1 MYKKI
6 LGFSILFVFL
16 FGIPSIEAASPSYK
30 TVQSTPL
37 KASTQKGA
45 KTLMNVKSNT
55 KVELLSKTNT
65 WAHVQIGKT
74 KGYLSILSII
84 PLETPIA
91 SYDMNEVM
99 SYKGTD
105 IVSISGVSYK
115 IDFALKPFF
124 QKNGTA
130 LRSMLVVPKTSGR
143 TLTGWKQLSFFP
155 LGQPASSLVI
165 DKAAAS
171 RIDSLYIPWNP
182 MSPNFTLTTAGPLR
196 QVVANAHA
204 HDPAIEGKVQKLTL
218 NGQIE
223 QLHTAGEVQI
233 AGKGTIERWDI
244 SKDTEYSHQIPV
256 RYSGEI
262 GFLNIRNTDVV
273 VRGTSTLK
281 VRTVAAPTSTH
292 VLGGKNGV
300 IGSIKPSKT
309 IRGKKMGKA
318 ELAIDKMFSK
328 VNEASVSTALDELN
342 ISYTKARVGDYV
354 TALRQNE
361 AAGPNKRLVNSV
373 TDMKNIIR
381 LVDTVMTT
389 KQTTPAYVHTSDR
402 QLTVQT
408 FHEHVDNA
416 SYYNQYARAVTAM
429 VTNGTLQTIRFKR
442 PLIEKNEWYV
452 NQGKDQTLVYDFP
465 VGLNRLVTIDG
476 NTTRSLIIETLEV
489 PRPNYPE
496 SQIELVSINNK
507 PLSSYQQEPPAYD
520 AKIINHGHRTYVAVR
535 SNDKEWLRNLHF
547 FTVDVNAN
555 YQDGGPVSIDKINL
569 GGWKSS
575 ETVIFQMNGAKRLNN
590 LTVRAFGYQDA
601 IYK

>member
-1 MYKKI
+1 MYKKL
-6 LGFSILFVFL
+6 LGFSLLWVILFGMQSV
-16 FGIPSIEAASPSYK
+16 EAASPSYK

-45 KTLMNVKSNT
+45 KTLMTVKTNT
-55 KVELLSKTNT
+55 KVELLSKTNS

-74 KGYLSILSII
+74 KGYLSMRSVM

-99 SYKGTD
+99 TYKGTD

-115 IDFALKPFF
+115 IDPALKPFF

-130 LRSMLVVPKTSGR
+130 LKSMLVVPKTNGR
-143 TLTGWKQLSFFP
+143 TLIGWKQLSFFP

-165 DKAAAS
+165 DKVAAS
-171 RIDSLYIPWNP
+171 RIDSLYIPP
-182 MSPNFTLTTAGPLR
+182 TNFTLTTAGSLR
-196 QVVANAHA
+196 QVVVDSFAGNPP
-204 HDPAIEGKVQKLTL
+204 DEGQGPLTL

-223 QLHTAGEVQI
+223 QLHTAGAIQI
-233 AGKGTIERWDI
+233 SGKGTIERWDI
-244 SKDTEYSHQIPV
+244 SKDTGYSYEIPV
-256 RYSGEI
+256 RYTGEI

-281 VRTVAAPTSTH
+281 VRTVAAPTKTH

-318 ELAIDKMFSK
+318 ELAIDKMFSN
-328 VNEASVSTALDELN
+328 VNEASVTTAFDTLN
-342 ISYTKARVGDYV
+342 LAYTKAHVGDYV

-373 TDMKNIIR
+373 ADLKDIVR

-402 QLTVQT
+402 QLTVQMS
-408 FHEHVDNA
+408 HDHVDIE
-416 SYYNQYARAVTAM
+416 SYYNQYTRAVTAM
-429 VTNGTLQTIRFKR
+429 VKDDVLQTIRFKR
-442 PLIEKNEWYV
+442 PLIEKREWYF
-452 NQGKDQTLVYDFP
+452 NQEKDQTFVYDFP
-465 VGLNRLVTIDG
+465 VGSNRLVTIDG
-476 NTTRSLIIETLEV
+476 NTTRSLVMETREV
-489 PRPNYPE
+489 ERPNYPE
-496 SQIELVSINNK
+496 PRVELVSINDK
-507 PLSSYQQEPPAYD
+507 PLSAYQQEPPVYE
-520 AKIINHGHRTYVAVR
+520 AKVVESGYRTYIAVR
-535 SNDKEWLRNLHF
+535 SNNQDWLRNIHF
-547 FTVDVNAN
+547 FNVDVNAN
-555 YQDGGPVSIDKINL
+555 YRTGGPVSTDKINL

-575 ETVIFQMNGAKRLNN
+575 ETVIFPLYDTKRLNN
-590 LTVRAFGYQDA
+590 LTIQAFGYKDA
-601 IYK
+601 VYK

>member
-6 LGFSILFVFL
+6 LGFTILLVVL
-16 FGIPSIEAASPSYK
+16 FGMQSVEAASPTYK
-30 TVQSTPL
+30 TVQSTQL

-45 KTLMNVKSNT
+45 KTLMTVKANT
-55 KVELLSKTNT
+55 KVDLLSKTNS

-74 KGYLSILSII
+74 KGYLSMRSVM

-115 IDFALKPFF
+115 IDPALKPFF

-130 LRSMLVVPKTSGR
+130 LRSMIVVPKTSGR

-155 LGQPASSLVI
+155 FGQRASSLVI

-171 RIDSLYIPWNP
+171 RIDSFHIP
-182 MSPNFTLTTAGPLR
+182 STNFTLTTAGPLR
-196 QVVANAHA
+196 QVVANAYA
-204 HDPAIEGKVQKLTL
+204 HYPPLDDDKQTLTL

-244 SKDTEYSHQIPV
+244 SKDTEYSYEIPV
-256 RYSGEI
+256 RYSGEV

-273 VRGTSTLK
+273 VRGTSTLN
-281 VRTVAAPTSTH
+281 VRTVAAPTKTH

-318 ELAIDKMFSK
+318 ELAIDKMFSN
-328 VNEASVSTALDELN
+328 VNEASVTTTLDTLN

-361 AAGPNKRLVNSV
+361 AAGPNKRLVNSA
-373 TDMKNIIR
+373 TDLKDIVR
-381 LVDTVMTT
+381 LVDAVMMT

-408 FHEHVDNA
+408 FHDHVDNA
-416 SYYNQYARAVTAM
+416 SYSSQYARAVTAM
-429 VTNGTLQTIRFKR
+429 VTDGTLQTIRFKR
-442 PLIEKNEWYV
+442 PLIEKKEWYV
-452 NQGKDQTLVYDFP
+452 SQEKGQAFIYDFP
-465 VGLNRLVTIDG
+465 VGLTRIVTIDG
-476 NTTRSLIIETLEV
+476 NTTRSLVMETKAV
-489 PRPNYPE
+489 ARPND
-496 SQIELVSINNK
+496 SQSRIELVSINDK
-507 PLSSYQQEPPAYD
+507 PLAAYQQEPPAYE
-520 AKIINHGHRTYVAVR
+520 AKVVESGSRTYVAVR
-535 SNDKEWLRNLHF
+535 SGDKEWLRNIHF
-547 FTVDVNAN
+547 FNVDVNAN
-555 YQDGGPVSIDKINL
+555 HRTGGPVSTDKINL

-575 ETVIFQMNGAKRLNN
+575 ETVIFPLYDTKRLNN
-590 LTVRAFGYQDA
+590 LTIQSFGYKDA
-601 IYK
+601 VYK

>member
-1 MYKKI
+1 MYKK
-6 LGFSILFVFL
+6 LFGFSLLFVVL
-16 FGIPSIEAASPSYK
+16 FGMQSVEAASPSYK

-45 KTLMNVKSNT
+45 KTLMTVKTNT
-55 KVELLSKTNT
+55 KVELLSKTNS

-74 KGYLSILSII
+74 KGYLSMRSVM

-91 SYDMNEVM
+91 SYDRNEVM

-115 IDFALKPFF
+115 IDPVLKPFF

-130 LRSMLVVPKTSGR
+130 LRSMIVVPKTSGR

-155 LGQPASSLVI
+155 LSQPVESIII

-171 RIDSLYIPWNP
+171 RIDSFYIPP
-182 MSPNFTLTTAGPLR
+182 TNFTLTTAGPLR
-196 QVVANAHA
+196 QVVTESYAHYPPL
-204 HDPAIEGKVQKLTL
+204 DVDRQTLTL

-244 SKDTEYSHQIPV
+244 SKDTEYSYEIPV
-256 RYSGEI
+256 RYTGEV

-281 VRTVAAPTSTH
+281 VRTVSAPTKTH

-318 ELAIDKMFSK
+318 ELAIDKMFSN
-328 VNEASVSTALDELN
+328 VNEASVTSTLDTLN
-342 ISYTKARVGDYV
+342 IPYSTARVGDYV

-361 AAGPNKRLVNSV
+361 AAGPNKRLVNSA
-373 TDMKNIIR
+373 TDLKDIVR

-389 KQTTPAYVHTSDR
+389 KQTTPAYVHTSDS
-402 QLTVQT
+402 QLKVQT
-408 FHEHVDNA
+408 FHDHVDNA
-416 SYYNQYARAVTAM
+416 SYSNQYARAVTAM
-429 VTNGTLQTIRFKR
+429 VTDGTLQTIRFKR
-442 PLIEKNEWYV
+442 PLLEKKEWYIS
-452 NQGKDQTLVYDFP
+452 QEKDQVFIYDFP
-465 VGLNRLVTIDG
+465 VGSTRLVTIDG
-476 NTTRSLIIETLEV
+476 NTTRSLVMETKAVE
-489 PRPNYPE
+489 RPNYAE
-496 SQIELVSINNK
+496 SRIELVSINDK
-507 PLSSYQQEPPAYD
+507 PLSAYQQEPPVYE
-520 AKIINHGHRTYVAVR
+520 AKVIESGHRTYVAIR
-535 SNDKEWLRNLHF
+535 SSDKEWLRNIHF

-555 YQDGGPVSIDKINL
+555 YRDGGPVSTDKINL
-569 GGWKSS
+569 GSWKSS
-575 ETVIFQMNGAKRLNN
+575 ETVIFEMYGAKRLNN
-590 LTVRAFGYQDA
+590 LTIQSFGYKDA
-601 IYK
+601 VYK